1 MSKHLR
7 GFLLSPHWS
16 PNRNTQPTTV
26 ARNLTYAPLMLQP
39 KQAAPLLEKHGNG
52 KKHHPTTAVAYRLPR
67 RWHSSVL
74 TQHKARTPQSPT
86 RAVTI
91 KIAEPSPAAPLRS
104 RYWRNIL
111 GSCAD
116 SRGPYI
122 SSFSFLPLPSAYG
135 QKAKQEEPARSHN
148 HHKPETLSQQIITR
162 SFNALPKNSEK
173 KPHPHQWM
181 QIPDN

>member
-1 MSKHLR
+1 
-7 GFLLSPHWS
+7 
-16 PNRNTQPTTV
+16 
-26 ARNLTYAPLMLQP
+26 MLQP

-104 RYWRNIL
+104 RYWRNIF
-111 GSCAD
+111 GSCVD
-116 SRGPYI
+116 LRGPYI
-122 SSFSFLPLPSAYG
+122 SSFFFFLSPRLTAR
-135 QKAKQEEPARSHN
+135 KLNRNKPARSHN
-148 HHKPETLSQQIITR
+148 NHKPETLSQQIITR

-181 QIPDN
+181 RIPDN